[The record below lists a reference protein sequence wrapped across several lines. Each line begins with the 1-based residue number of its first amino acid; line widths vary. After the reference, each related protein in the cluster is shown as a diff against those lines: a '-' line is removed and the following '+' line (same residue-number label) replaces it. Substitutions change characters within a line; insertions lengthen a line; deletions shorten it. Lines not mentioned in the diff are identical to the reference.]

1 MKSKILL
8 ISETVVVLAIGVGA
22 GLAYN
27 TRQGQH
33 GKPHVDLH
41 QQYFYRPAAHEP
53 SYAPAPG
60 TSSGDAAAITQASMA
75 DETNGA
81 ADASGAAEDGTSSD
95 GKPHAKHEFNTIDT
109 ASVEAIVDGSDPASA
124 NTLIIDAR
132 DTEHYESGRIP
143 GAVRCYFSTLEEDF
157 QSIKELAVDAGY
169 QLVIYCNG
177 GECEDSLNL
186 CRALVLERGVP
197 KENIHLYEDG
207 WEAWNKDGRPTETG
221 PKDGEES

>member
-1 MKSKILL
+1 MKSRILL
-8 ISETVVVLAIGVGA
+8 TLEAVVVLAVGVGA

-27 TRQGQH
+27 TREGQR

-41 QQYFYRPAAHEP
+41 QQYFYRPAPQHA
-53 SYAPAPG
+53 APASRGETDPG
-60 TSSGDAAAITQASMA
+60 KSPAEGRVRG
-75 DETNGA
+75 DETNG
-81 ADASGAAEDGTSSD
+81 GDGTD
-95 GKPHAKHEFNTIDT
+95 GSESGGQRHPAHEFQTINT
-109 ASVEAIVDGSDPASA
+109 ARVEAIVDGSDPASA

-132 DTEHYESGRIP
+132 DAEHFEEGRIP

-157 QSIKELAVDAGY
+157 QAIKELAVDAGY

-186 CRALVLERGVP
+186 CHALVLERGVP
-197 KENIHLYEDG
+197 KENILLYEDG
-207 WEAWNKDGRPTETG
+207 WEAWNQDGRPTETG

>member
-1 MKSKILL
+1 MKSRILL
-8 ISETVVVLAIGVGA
+8 TLEVAVVLAIGVGA

-27 TRQGQH
+27 TREGQH

-41 QQYFYRPAAHEP
+41 QQYFYRPAQQHAPP
-53 SYAPAPG
+53 SARVQTDPG
-60 TSSGDAAAITQASMA
+60 ESVPGGHTRAG
-75 DETNGA
+75 ETPRGE
-81 ADASGAAEDGTSSD
+81 GTDGLQ
-95 GKPHAKHEFNTIDT
+95 GERQQHAKHEFSTIET
-109 ASVEAIVDGSDPASA
+109 ARVEAIVDGSDPASS
-124 NTLIIDAR
+124 NTLIVDAR
-132 DTEHYESGRIP
+132 DAEHFEEGRIP

-197 KENIHLYEDG
+197 KENILLYEGG
-207 WEAWNKDGRPTETG
+207 WEAWNQEGRPTETG